1 MRYSKPQLEEML
13 LTVSETIDHYSTNSN
28 HLQKINEG
36 LEKQNDLLRQEN
48 EVLKR
53 SVSAIQINLN
63 SVTVKA
69 KELIDE
75 LDLKAKSKAK
85 KKPLSD

>member
-1 MRYSKPQLEEML
+1 MYCQTDNTRTFFRAYFKHKIMRYSKPQLEEML
-13 LTVSETIDHYSTNSN
+13 LTVSETIDHYSTNCIS
-28 HLQKINEG
+28 LQKINEG

-69 KELIDE
+69 KE
-75 LDLKAKSKAK
+75 
-85 KKPLSD
+85 